1 MTITREL
8 FLGAAVS
15 VIALGCAAAF
25 ADSAPNSLKVR
36 FGDLNLQQPRDVARL
51 YNRIRL
57 AADQM
62 CGPRSVG
69 GFYIASDDY
78 QHCYNDTIAQTV
90 ARLDRPAVTAYYRER
105 SAEAAA
111 REELAD
117 Q

>member
-1 MTITREL
+1 MTTTRKL
-8 FLGAAVS
+8 FLGTAVS
-15 VIALGCAAAF
+15 VLVLGCAAAF
-25 ADSAPNSLKVR
+25 ADPAANSLKVR

-51 YNRIRL
+51 YNRIRV
-57 AADQM
+57 AADEM

-69 GFYIASDDY
+69 GFYVASNDY
-78 QHCYNDTIAQTV
+78 QHCYADTIAQTV

-105 SAEAAA
+105 SAEAAG

>member
-1 MTITREL
+1 
-8 FLGAAVS
+8 
-15 VIALGCAAAF
+15 
-25 ADSAPNSLKVR
+25 
-36 FGDLNLQQPRDVARL
+36 L

-57 AADQM
+57 AADQA
-62 CGPRSVG
+62 CGPRTIG
-69 GFYIASDDY
+69 GYYSESIEY
-78 QHCYNDTIAQTV
+78 RNCYSDTIAQAV